1 MNSKVSRRLVAT
13 AALAAGLGL
22 FAAGC
27 SAGQVTQTDTQV
39 AAVDGASGDVGSLG
53 VRNAM
58 LAYPHEG
65 NRYQAGEDAP
75 LIVVIANSGATPD
88 KLLSIS
94 SPFATGDAEI
104 EGGADLPGQFA
115 LRASAEGAEHSTG
128 SSTPHPTSSS
138 AAHSSSSAHGTSSSA
153 PSVTGTSTPGSSSV
167 APSSTGSPSGSVSGS
182 SSVKPTTSSSKAVSD
197 LPVGQIKIVLKG
209 LVQDVVA
216 GQTIKV
222 TFLFEKAGPLTL
234 DVPVAPSTEARV
246 SEGHEGGH

>member
-1 MNSKVSRRLVAT
+1 MVAT
-13 AALAAGLGL
+13 VALATGLGL

-39 AAVDGASGDVGSLG
+39 AAVDGASGDVGKVG

-75 LIVVIANSGATPD
+75 LVVVIVNSGENPD

-94 SPFATGDAEI
+94 SPFATGDFAI
-104 EGGADLPGQFA
+104 EGDTELPARFSLQAG
-115 LRASAEGAEHSTG
+115 SEGAEAHATG

-138 AAHSSSSAHGTSSSA
+138 SAAHSSSTQ
-153 PSVTGTSTPGSSSV
+153 PSVTGTSTPSSTSSV
-167 APSSTGSPSGSVSGS
+167 APSSGAPSGS
-182 SSVKPTTSSSKAVSD
+182 SSVKPTSSSKAPE
-197 LPVGQIKIVLKG
+197 LPIGKIKIMVKG
-209 LVQDVVA
+209 LVQEVVA
-216 GQTIKV
+216 GQTIRV

-234 DVPVAPSTEARV
+234 DVPVAPSTEERK
-246 SEGHEGGH
+246 SEGHTEGH